1 MVCYDISDPKRL
13 RRVHKTMKGFGASM
27 QYSIFRC
34 SLSPRNHQLMLSRLE
49 DIIDHEEDRI
59 MVVNLGPLEGKWID
73 RMTFLGNK
81 MPIVEDQ
88 VYIF

>member
-1 MVCYDISDPKRL
+1 
-13 RRVHKTMKGFGASM
+13 
-27 QYSIFRC
+27 
-34 SLSPRNHQLMLSRLE
+34 MLSRLE